1 MNVLFKWLVYL
12 RFKSLEK
19 LLNMK
24 NEAHARIK
32 INQLLEEAG
41 WRFFDSD
48 EGKATILLENH
59 VKITQ
64 SAIDEWGY
72 DYEKTKNGSLDF
84 LLIDSRQ
91 KPICV
96 LEAKKESIHPLA
108 AKEQARKYAKT
119 VEARFVILSNGIV
132 HYLWDTHKGNPKPI
146 YKFPSPAELGAIKA
160 WNPDR
165 EVLAHEP
172 VGIDYI
178 VAVQMP
184 DYAAR
189 PDWRGS
195 VAASTDF
202 IWTNGLR
209 FLRHYQLSAIQ
220 HLQKAVAAGKDR
232 FLFEMA
238 TGTGKTLTSAAV
250 IRLFLRTE
258 NARRV
263 LFLVDRLELE
273 DQAWKAFVD
282 YLKPD
287 YSTFIYKE
295 HKNDWQKA
303 DIVVTTIQS
312 LMASDKYRY
321 EFNPTDFD
329 LLISDESHRSIS
341 GNARAVFEY
350 FSGYKLG
357 LTATPKDYL
366 KGVDPDKVKADD
378 PREIE
383 RRMLRDTYATF
394 GCEGGDPT
402 FRYSLLDGVQ
412 DGYLI
417 NPRVLDARTEIT
429 TQLLSDEG
437 YAVVV
442 PTEEGE
448 ETETFVSRDFEKK
461 FFSDKTNRVFCRTF
475 LENALR
481 DPITQ
486 EIGKSIVFAVS
497 QNHARKLTELL
508 NEYAEQL
515 FPGKYASDFAV
526 QVTSQVGEAQ
536 QMTINFSNNNLNGK
550 TPWLDGYKSGKTR
563 VCVTVGMMTTGYD
576 CPDLLNIC
584 MMRPIFSPADFV
596 QIKGR
601 GTRRHTFAYT
611 YKNELGEVETI
622 QEEKEVFKLF
632 DFFANCEYFEERFD
646 YDEKLH
652 LPKPPKG
659 DGTGGGGGVTID
671 KYTSHRLDPL
681 ASMKEEQI
689 GYEGMKIDRMLFKKF
704 EDRIIMDDLIKKHVV
719 LGNWEHVISHIQSE
733 IFDKPEEYFSL
744 EKLRKAA
751 KIDRKVSIREMVE
764 KIFGI
769 IPRFKSKDEL
779 LDDEFDKFISIY
791 PPKEDVNLRALKYFF
806 KAYIVDQ
813 DIRKIIITKDFHAL
827 HTHPTL
833 TITQFKEVAPTY
845 REVIPVY
852 IKDYINLDRFAA

>member
-1 MNVLFKWLVYL
+1 
-12 RFKSLEK
+12 
-19 LLNMK
+19 MK

-41 WRFFDSD
+41 WRFFDN
-48 EGKATILLENH
+48 EKGKANILLENH
-59 VKITQ
+59 VKISQ
-64 SAIDEWGY
+64 KEIDAWGS
-72 DYEKTKNGSLDF
+72 DYEKTKNGALDF
-84 LLIDSRQ
+84 LLVDSNN

-96 LEAKKESIHPLA
+96 LEAKKESLHPLV
-108 AKEQARKYAKT
+108 AKEQARKYAKS
-119 VEARFVILSNGIV
+119 VDAQYVILSNGIV
-132 HYLWDTHKGNPKPI
+132 HYFWDVTKGNPKPI
-146 YKFPSPAELGAIKA
+146 YKFPSPSEIGAIKE

-165 EVLAHEP
+165 NALASEK
-172 VGIDYI
+172 VAIDYI
-178 VAVQMP
+178 ASIQMP
-184 DYAAR
+184 DYAER
-189 PDWRGS
+189 PEWQGS
-195 VAASTDF
+195 IEASKDF

-209 FLRHYQLSAIQ
+209 FLRHYQLKAIEA
-220 HLQKAVAAGKDR
+220 LQREVAEGKDR

-250 IRLFLRTE
+250 IRLFLRTQ

-273 DQAWKAFVD
+273 DQAWKAFTQ

-295 HKNDWQKA
+295 HKSDWHKA

-312 LMASDKYRY
+312 LMFNDKYRY
-321 EFNPTDFD
+321 DFSPTEFD

-350 FSGYKLG
+350 FHGYKLG
-357 LTATPKDYL
+357 LTATPRDYL
-366 KGVDPDKVKADD
+366 KGVDPEKVKEND

-383 RRMLRDTYATF
+383 RRMLRDTYSTF

-402 FRYSLLDGVQ
+402 FRYSLLDGVK

-417 NPRVLDARTEIT
+417 NPKVLDARTEIT

-461 FFSDKTNRVFCRTF
+461 FFSEKTNNVFCQTF

-481 DPITQ
+481 DPITN
-486 EIGKSIVFAVS
+486 EIGKTIIFAVS
-497 QNHARKLTELL
+497 QNHARKLTEMI
-508 NEYAEQL
+508 NEFAEQL
-515 FPGKYASDFAV
+515 FPNKYNSDFAV
-526 QVTSQVGEAQ
+526 QVTSQVGDAQ
-536 QMTINFSNNNLNGK
+536 QMTINFTNNNLSGK
-550 TPWLDGYKSGKTR
+550 TTWLEGYKSCKTR

-601 GTRRHTFAYT
+601 GTRKNTFEYT
-611 YKNELGEVETI
+611 FKNELNEEETQR
-622 QEEKEVFKLF
+622 QEKKVFKLF
-632 DFFANCEYFEERFD
+632 DFFANCEYFEEKFD
-646 YDEKLH
+646 YDEKLK
-652 LPKPPKG
+652 LPKPRK
-659 DGTGGGGGVTID
+659 DSEDGGGAGVDLD
-671 KYTSHRLDPL
+671 KYTTFQPDPL
-681 ASMKEEQI
+681 ASLNEQQI

-704 EDRIIMDDLIKKHVV
+704 EDYIKMDDIIKKNVE
-719 LGNWEHVISHIQSE
+719 LGNWEHVISHIQQE
-733 IFDKPEEYFSL
+733 IFDKPEEYFNL

-751 KIDRKVSIREMVE
+751 KIDRKVSIREVVE
-764 KIFGI
+764 KVFGI
-769 IPRFKSKDEL
+769 IPKFKSKDEL
-779 LDDEFDKFISIY
+779 LEEEFDKFISVY
-791 PPKEDVNLRALKYFF
+791 PPEEDVNLRALKYFF

-813 DIRKIIITKDFHAL
+813 DIRKIISSKDFHAL
-827 HTHPTL
+827 QTNPTL
-833 TITQFKEVAPTY
+833 TISQYKDVASKY
-845 REVIPVY
+845 REVIPIY
-852 IKDYINLDRFAA
+852 IRDYVSLDKFAA